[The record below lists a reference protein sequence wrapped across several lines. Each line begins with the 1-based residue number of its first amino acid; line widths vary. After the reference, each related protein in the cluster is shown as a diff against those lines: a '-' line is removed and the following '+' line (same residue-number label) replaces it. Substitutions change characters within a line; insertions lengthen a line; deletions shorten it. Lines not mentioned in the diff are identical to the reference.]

1 MSSCFSVSLDDL
13 PAGSLDEI
21 VAGLRNNY
29 CDIEAHLESG
39 RLVLQS
45 SWHGAKFL
53 ETAFASEAA
62 TVTSVAS
69 NLSLRS
75 SLYDYLLG

>member
-1 MSSCFSVSLDDL
+1 MSSCFSVILEDL
-13 PAGSLDEI
+13 PEGSLHEI
-21 VAGLRNNY
+21 VAGLRHNY
-29 CDIEAHLESG
+29 CDIEVNLESG

-45 SWHGAKFL
+45 CGHSAKFL

-62 TVTSVAS
+62 TVTSVAG
-69 NLSLRS
+69 NRTLRS